1 MKGTRFVMAM
11 GMSLGLVVIAE
22 AAMAERGGSR
32 ASYGN
37 SDGHMDKGNQGCTLQ
52 INGSTFSNPGKM
64 MQYIRDNDVITSR
77 YGGTFIAG
85 GNVKD
90 WRAQFEQED
99 GHSVGD
105 WIRRNCAGVSY

>member
-37 SDGHMDKGNQGCTLQ
+37 SDGHMDKGNQGCMLMVNPTK
-52 INGSTFSNPGKM
+52 TYRNPGEM
-64 MQYIRDNDVITSR
+64 IRDIKDSTSI
-77 YGGTFIAG
+77 GGFPAG
-85 GNVKD
+85 VNVQD
-90 WRAQFEQED
+90 WRAQFDGED